1 VPEPSSNSNPLRVLV
16 VEDDGDLCE
25 SIVSVLEE
33 HFDVGVAH
41 DGEEALARLDD
52 RAFDVVLLDLS
63 MPRLDGTGFL
73 RRLGEAGDAT
83 PVIVTSA
90 ARDQRQRIQGLNVAS
105 LLPKPFGM
113 DALIAEIERVADVD
127 PANATTL
134 RPAQMAAP

>member
-1 VPEPSSNSNPLRVLV
+1 MPDPNPNLLRVLV

-25 SIVSVLEE
+25 SIVSILEE
-33 HFDVGVAH
+33 HFDVDVAH
-41 DGEEALARLDD
+41 DGEEALARLGD

-73 RRLGEAGDAT
+73 RRLGNSGRET

-90 ARDQRQRIQGLNVAS
+90 ARDQKQRIQGLNVAG

-113 DALIAEIERVADVD
+113 DALIAEIERVAAVD
-127 PANATTL
+127 LADATTL
-134 RPAQMAAP
+134 RSTDLCAH